1 MLTSHMN
8 TLEHSVLPLS
18 PVIPIAIYA
27 VIALIVVVETGL
39 IFGFFF
45 PGDLLLLAA
54 GILAGSYRN
63 VSLTS
68 VLLTAAVAS
77 FLGSQAG
84 FFIGIKFG
92 RIVIRNEN
100 PPSVD
105 HSITRS
111 QELLAKG
118 GWVTVLFAN
127 FLPGL
132 RSFVPVVAGQI
143 AMNKFKYL
151 TANAIGSIA
160 WASAFTWLGY
170 KLAEFTSIRESPFVV
185 LAALFLISSGASILN
200 YMRAL

>member
-1 MLTSHMN
+1 MN
-8 TLEHSVLPLS
+8 TIEHSALPLS

-27 VIALIVVVETGL
+27 VIALIVVIETGL

-54 GILAGSYRN
+54 GILAGSYRD

-68 VLLTAAVAS
+68 VLLAAALAS
-77 FLGSQAG
+77 FLGSQTG
-84 FFIGIKFG
+84 FFVGGKFG

-105 HSITRS
+105 HSIMRS
-111 QELLAKG
+111 KVFLAKG
-118 GWVTVLFAN
+118 GWVTVLLAN

-151 TANAIGSIA
+151 SANAIGSIA
-160 WASAFTWLGY
+160 WASAFTCLGY
-170 KLAEFTSIRESPFVV
+170 KLAEFSSIRQSPFVV
-185 LAALFLISSGASILN
+185 LAALFLISSGASIFN

>member
-1 MLTSHMN
+1 MN
-8 TLEHSVLPLS
+8 TIEHSALPLS

-27 VIALIVVVETGL
+27 VVALIVVIETGL

-54 GILAGSYRN
+54 GILAGSYRD

-68 VLLTAAVAS
+68 VLLAAGLAS
-77 FLGSQAG
+77 FLGSQTG
-84 FFIGIKFG
+84 FFIGGKFG

-105 HSITRS
+105 QSIMRS
-111 QELLAKG
+111 KEFLTKG

-151 TANAIGSIA
+151 SANAIGSIA
-160 WASAFTWLGY
+160 WASAFTSVGY
-170 KLAEFTSIRESPFVV
+170 KLAEFSSVRESPFVV
-185 LAALFLISSGASILN
+185 LAALFLISSGASIFN

>member
-1 MLTSHMN
+1 MN
-8 TLEHSVLPLS
+8 TLEHSALPLS

-27 VIALIVVVETGL
+27 VIALIVVIETGL

-54 GILAGSYRN
+54 GILAGSYRD

-68 VLLTAAVAS
+68 VFLAAALAS
-77 FLGSQAG
+77 FLGSQTG
-84 FFIGIKFG
+84 FFVGGKFG

-105 HSITRS
+105 HSIMRS
-111 QELLAKG
+111 KVFLTKG
-118 GWVTVLFAN
+118 GWVTVLLAN

-143 AMNKFKYL
+143 AMNKYKYL
-151 TANAIGSIA
+151 SANAIGSIA
-160 WASAFTWLGY
+160 WASAFTCLGY
-170 KLAEFTSIRESPFVV
+170 KLAEFSSIRESPFVV
-185 LAALFLISSGASILN
+185 VAALFLISSGASIFN

>member
-1 MLTSHMN
+1 MN
-8 TLEHSVLPLS
+8 TIEHSALPLS

-27 VIALIVVVETGL
+27 VVALIVVIETGL

-54 GILAGSYRN
+54 GILAGSYRD
-63 VSLTS
+63 VSLAS
-68 VLLTAAVAS
+68 VLLAAALAS
-77 FLGSQAG
+77 FLGSQTG
-84 FFIGIKFG
+84 FFIGGKFG

-105 HSITRS
+105 QSIMRS
-111 QELLAKG
+111 KEFLTKG
-118 GWVTVLFAN
+118 GWITVLLAN

-151 TANAIGSIA
+151 SANAIGSIA
-160 WASAFTWLGY
+160 WASAFTCLGY
-170 KLAEFTSIRESPFVV
+170 KLAEFSSVRESPFVV
-185 LAALFLISSGASILN
+185 LAALFLISSGASIFN